1 MTRRQ
6 PVVSHI
12 QGKMSFSIKKVLPRL
27 LVFFIGLPLAFSVVY
42 FFPQRN
48 HLLADLVITGL
59 CGLAAFELASIFA
72 TKNIVVNKV
81 FAVFLGILI
90 PAGATVSYAFINLDI
105 TLAVVFSGVS
115 IIVLKTLFHP
125 VEKRETL
132 LPCFAAET
140 AILLYPGLLF
150 SAVIFLG
157 ARADATRAIIF
168 YLAIVL
174 ANDSFAWFFGML
186 FGKGNRGFVK
196 VSPNKSIAGFAGGIL
211 SSLAL
216 GVVFQRYIPFTM
228 PGAGLLIAFFTAA
241 AATIGDLGESALKRS
256 AGVKDSGRLFPG
268 RGGVLD
274 SLDSLTLA
282 APVFYFLFSL
292 FTGE

>member
-1 MTRRQ
+1 
-6 PVVSHI
+6 
-12 QGKMSFSIKKVLPRL
+12 MSFDIKKVLPRL
-27 LVFFIGLPLAFSVVY
+27 LVFFIGLPLVFSVVY

-48 HLLADLVITGL
+48 HLLADIVIIIL
-59 CGLAAFELASIFA
+59 CGIAAFELASIFA
-72 TKNIVVNKV
+72 TKNIAVNKP

-90 PAGATVSYAFINLDI
+90 PVGATVSYALIDLDI

-115 IIVLKTLFHP
+115 IIVLNTLFHP
-125 VEKRETL
+125 VDKIETL
-132 LPCFAAET
+132 LPRFAAET

-186 FGKGNRGFVK
+186 FGKGNRGIVQ

-216 GVVFQRYIPFTM
+216 GAVFQHYAAFTM
-228 PGAGLLIAFFTAA
+228 PGAGLLIAFFTAI
-241 AATIGDLGESALKRS
+241 AATAGDLGESALKRS
-256 AGVKDSGRLFPG
+256 VGVKDSGRIFPG

-282 APVFYFLFSL
+282 APVFYFLFTL